1 MPTSTLPQP
10 HTAAEQ
16 RSQSAAADDSDVN
29 PLPLHDAPFSA
40 PRVLGLI
47 VFSLL
52 PFWAVPISHIAS
64 NPETATGFFNYELP
78 YYVAN
83 GRAAFERGN
92 GIFYPNPYDPALESP
107 AIYAHW
113 LPWILGQATA
123 GCGFDPGDVIL
134 SLTFFASMG
143 FAWATWS
150 LVQHRTCSET
160 QFSAGTSRLSAAR
173 GSRHHCHLTFL
184 LAMWGGGLLCFA
196 GTVTAALQSTPW
208 LESVLQFDPGR
219 GMWFLNWGRN
229 ALFPTEALY
238 HTLVA
243 CCWLAEIKG
252 QKRVANG
259 CLLLLATT
267 HPWSGLELLLTINL
281 WRGIQFFNLRSRTAR
296 NQLSISSGLLLAFL
310 FYYKIWLSSFPQH
323 AKLQQVWE
331 LDWSLSWTSAILAYV
346 PVFIPCAVL
355 VIRKLAKSPRDHV
368 STGSSAV
375 DLPESGQQLTAGT
388 ADAFSRTEQLL
399 LCALFVATGLAFHDR
414 IIKPVQP
421 LHFTRGYV
429 WMPMF
434 LIGLPVITEWWKRG
448 RRGFQKYAIMLLV
461 SAVVADNFVFSVVHS
476 KRQLSQVDGFHLD
489 TEERTLLAAL
499 HGKRGAVL
507 LESLELNYLLPSY
520 ADARPWLG
528 HHFNTPGFP
537 TRKATFDRCFHVDGL
552 HPEDIPD
559 DVRVL
564 VLRRSRDVADPVESR
579 VWQQTARSTEW
590 SVWERRVRQSVP
602 GVSAKQQVN
611 KLKVEH
617 AQVEST
623 SKHSVLVFQDTY

>member
-1 MPTSTLPQP
+1 MP
-10 HTAAEQ
+10 HTAADQ
-16 RSQSAAADDSDVN
+16 RSQSAATDNNYVDVLSPN
-29 PLPLHDAPFSA
+29 DAPFSA

-47 VFSLL
+47 VISLL
-52 PFWAVPISHIAS
+52 PFWAVPIAHVAS
-64 NPETATGFFNYELP
+64 NPETATGFFHYELP

-113 LPWILGQATA
+113 LPWMLGLATA
-123 GCGFDPGDVIL
+123 GCGFNPGNVIL
-134 SLTFFASMG
+134 SLTFFASLA

-160 QFSAGTSRLSAAR
+160 RFAAEPPNRGDVR
-173 GSRHHCHLTFL
+173 GSPRHGNLAFL
-184 LAMWGGGLLCFA
+184 LAMWGGGILCFA
-196 GTVTAALQSTPW
+196 GTVTSGLQSTPW

-229 ALFPTEALY
+229 ALFPTEAVY

-243 CCWLAEIKG
+243 CCWLAEIKAK
-252 QKRVANG
+252 QRVANA

-281 WRGIQFFNLRSRTAR
+281 WRGIQFFNCRTRTAR
-296 NQLSISSGLLLAFL
+296 NQLSISASLLLTFL
-310 FYYKIWLSSFPQH
+310 LYYKVWLPTFPQH
-323 AKLQQVWE
+323 AELQQVWE
-331 LDWSLSWTSAILAYV
+331 LDWSLSWKSAILAYV
-346 PVFIPCAVL
+346 PVFIPCVVL
-355 VIRKLAKSPRDHV
+355 VFRKLATSSHIHVAASSPAADV
-368 STGSSAV
+368 Q
-375 DLPESGQQLTAGT
+375 ESEQKLAACTAG
-388 ADAFSRTEQLL
+388 AFSRTEQLL
-399 LCALFVATGLAFHDR
+399 LCALIVATGLAFHDR
-414 IIKPVQP
+414 IINPVQP

-434 LIGLPVITEWWKRG
+434 LIGLPVITKWWNRARHG
-448 RRGFQKYAIMLLV
+448 SPKYAIMLLV
-461 SAVVADNFVFSVVHS
+461 VAVVADNFFFSVIHS
-476 KRQLSQVDGFHLD
+476 KRQFYQVDGFHLD
-489 TEERTLLAAL
+489 IEERTLLSDL

-537 TRKATFDRCFHVDGL
+537 TRKAAFDRCFQADGL

-564 VLRRSRDVADPVESR
+564 VLRRSPDVVELFESR
-579 VWQQTARSTEW
+579 VWQQTTRNTGW
-590 SVWERRVRQSVP
+590 SVWERRVSESLP

-617 AQVEST
+617 AQVEPR
-623 SKHSVLVFQDTY
+623 

>member
-1 MPTSTLPQP
+1 MSVSTLPDT
-10 HTAAEQ
+10 HTTTEQ
-16 RSQSAAADDSDVN
+16 RSQPASADDSDVDIPAVN
-29 PLPLHDAPFSA
+29 DAPFSA

-47 VFSLL
+47 VISLL
-52 PFWAVPISHIAS
+52 PFWAVPIAHLAS
-64 NPETATGFFNYELP
+64 NPETATGFFHYELP

-113 LPWILGQATA
+113 LPWLLGLATA
-123 GCGFDPGDVIL
+123 GCGFDPGDIIL
-134 SLTFFASMG
+134 SLTFFASVA

-150 LVQHRTCSET
+150 LVQHRTYTET
-160 QFSAGTSRLSAAR
+160 QFAVGTSRPSAAR
-173 GSRHHCHLTFL
+173 GSPHYCHLAFL

-196 GTVTAALQSTPW
+196 GTVAAGLQSTPW
-208 LESVLQFDPGR
+208 LESVLQFDPGL

-229 ALFPTEALY
+229 ALFPTEAVY

-243 CCWLAEIKG
+243 CCWLAEIKA
-252 QKRVANG
+252 QRRIANG
-259 CLLLLATT
+259 CLFLLATT

-281 WRGIQFFNLRSRTAR
+281 WRGIQFFSFRSRTAR
-296 NQLSISSGLLLAFL
+296 NQLSISAALLLAFL
-310 FYYKIWLSSFPQH
+310 LYYKVWLSTFPQH
-323 AKLQQVWE
+323 AELQQVWE

-355 VIRKLAKSPRDHV
+355 IIRKL
-368 STGSSAV
+368 STSSHNHQSNSSSAAG
-375 DLPESGQQLTAGT
+375 LHESKQQATPCTAG
-388 ADAFSRTEQLL
+388 ASSRTEQLL
-399 LCALFVATGLAFHDR
+399 LCALVVATGLAFHDR

-434 LIGLPVITEWWKRG
+434 LIGLPVIMEWWNHDRH
-448 RRGFQKYAIMLLV
+448 RLQTYAILLLV
-461 SAVVADNFVFSVVHS
+461 IAVLADNFVFSVVHS
-476 KRQLSQVDGFHLD
+476 NRQLTQVDGFHLD

-499 HGKRGAVL
+499 HGQRGAVL

-520 ADARPWLG
+520 AAARPWLG

-537 TRKATFDRCFHVDGL
+537 TRKSAFDRCFQADGL
-552 HPEDIPD
+552 HPQNIPD

-564 VLRRSRDVADPVESR
+564 VLRRTQDATELPASP
-579 VWQQTARSTEW
+579 VWQHTARKTGW
-590 SVWERRVRQSVP
+590 NIWERRVTQSVP
-602 GVSAKQQVN
+602 GVRVKQ
-611 KLKVEH
+611 
-617 AQVEST
+617 
-623 SKHSVLVFQDTY
+623 